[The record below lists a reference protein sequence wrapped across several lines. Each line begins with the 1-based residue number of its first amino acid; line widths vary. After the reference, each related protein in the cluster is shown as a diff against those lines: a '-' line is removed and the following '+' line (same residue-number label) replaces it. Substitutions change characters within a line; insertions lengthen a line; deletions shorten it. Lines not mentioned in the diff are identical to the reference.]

1 MSGHG
6 RIRRSHGTFGQLPR
20 PSRGAYSMDKAC
32 SQIFSGPELVR
43 HENVDTHKGEGTTQC
58 WGSTASKLR
67 SRAQDRLRIVGS
79 GLTIFTER
87 LWIVCSVGPAYKLK
101 AKVRILFEMLRL
113 KPWSLYPLRIVHL
126 STRHL
131 PLLTSCPPAP
141 VHIDSIYGTLSDPEV
156 CASCSKNV
164 RSSRRMA
171 GACISRAFSIE
182 DWEICFPN

>member
-1 MSGHG
+1 
-6 RIRRSHGTFGQLPR
+6 
-20 PSRGAYSMDKAC
+20 MDKAC

-113 KPWSLYPLRIVHL
+113 KPWSLYPLRIVHCTLTL
-126 STRHL
+126 STARFQIQRF
-131 PLLTSCPPAP
+131 ARP
-141 VHIDSIYGTLSDPEV
+141 VL
-156 CASCSKNV
+156 
-164 RSSRRMA
+164 RMCVLA
-171 GACISRAFSIE
+171 GAWRVPASHVHSPSKTGRFASQIR
-182 DWEICFPN
+182 DL